1 MDGMFEQASRLNL
14 RFHSCKG
21 LLTVEDLWDIP
32 MTKGPVNIDYIAKD
46 IYQGLKNDEVESFVV
61 ENQNTIGKQM
71 LRLQF
76 EIVKHIIKTR
86 LKEIDV
92 LKNAQVKKLKKQKI
106 MAIIGDKQDESL
118 KSASIEELQ
127 KMIDDI

>member
-21 LLTVEDLWDIP
+21 LLTVEDLWVIP
-32 MTKGPVNIDYIAKD
+32 MTKGPINIDYIAKD
-46 IYQGLKNDEVESFVV
+46 IYQELKNDEIESFVV
-61 ENQNTIGKQM
+61 ENQDTIGKQM

-76 EIVKHIIKTR
+76 EIVKYIIKTR
-86 LKEIDV
+86 LEEADV
-92 LKNAQVKKLKKQKI
+92 LKNAQAKKIKKQKI

-118 KSASIEELQ
+118 KSASIEDLQ
-127 KMIDDI
+127 KMIDEV